1 MNTTKI
7 AQYKIETEDL
17 EKGFMARVINM
28 NSKKEWKSLVYNYR
42 FSSKISR
49 DEWVANFISNIKSW
63 EDRKAQR
70 KAERKAFKNPA
81 KVGDVLCA
89 SWGYDQ
95 TNIDFYQV
103 IEVNGKMVTVKEIAG
118 SHVEGSGEG
127 MFMADQ
133 VTARPNTFIEDSETY
148 KRIVKAGYQGGYY
161 INVDEC
167 RMASLTNQTERHYR
181 SWYA

>member
-1 MNTTKI
+1 MTTQI
-7 AQYKIETEDL
+7 FQYKFETE
-17 EKGFMARVINM
+17 ESERGFSVRVYNTNAKAYNALKYNYIFRTEEAR
-28 NSKKEWKSLVYNYR
+28 KEW
-42 FSSKISR
+42 I
-49 DEWVANFISNIKSW
+49 DNIIRNINSW
-63 EDRKAQR
+63 EQTKLERKAA
-70 KAERKAFKNPA
+70 KKAFKNPA

-103 IEVNGKMVTVKEIAG
+103 TAVKGKMVEVKEVAG
-118 SHVEGSGEG
+118 AHVEGSGEG

-133 VTARPNTFIEDSETY
+133 VTAKPNTFIEDSETY
-148 KRIVKAGYQGGYY
+148 RRIVKQGYSGGYY

-167 RMASLTNQTERHYR
+167 RMASLTNPTEKHYR